1 MSNIINENNIND
13 YKNKIN
19 GNLRN
24 TIKEM
29 TLNRIEVA
37 YKDLLENNKIT
48 EEMLDERAYVITD
61 DDDFFDYL
69 DSTIYDEIRNYIKEN
84 ELDEEEEKEDDE
96 EEEM

>member
-19 GNLRN
+19 GNLKN

-37 YKDLLENNKIT
+37 YKDLLSNNKIT
-48 EEMLDERAYVITD
+48 EEMLDEITYVITD
-61 DDDFFDYL
+61 DDNFFDYL